1 MRPPAT
7 RGSTPA
13 SHSNSRSSSRRCC
26 VAERSSASVAGQVVD
41 PVVDLRSDTVTQPT
55 PAMRQAMAEAE
66 VGDDVYAED
75 PTVNALEAEVA
86 ALFGHEAALFV
97 PTGTMGNQIS
107 LRLLAEPGQEILC
120 DSDAHIVTY
129 EMGAA
134 AALFGLGTRTVPGP
148 NGRFEIDDYVHQ
160 VRAPDWHTVRTAVIA
175 VENTHNRGGGSI
187 QPFDRLKA
195 LRAYADEVDVSLH
208 CDGARIWNAHVAT
221 GTGLAEY
228 GAVFDTLSVCLS
240 KGLGAPVGS
249 VIVSSSERIAA
260 ARILRKRLGGG
271 MRQAGIL
278 AAAGRHA
285 IAHHLD
291 RLAED
296 HARAR
301 RLAAALTGHAR
312 ADPETNIVVLD
323 VDGNAHQVAA
333 AARQDGVL
341 VSVVSPTRIRLL
353 THLDIAD
360 EQVDRAEAV
369 LSEILGRETT

>member
-1 MRPPAT
+1 M
-7 RGSTPA
+7 
-13 SHSNSRSSSRRCC
+13 
-26 VAERSSASVAGQVVD
+26 AERSSASVAGQVVD